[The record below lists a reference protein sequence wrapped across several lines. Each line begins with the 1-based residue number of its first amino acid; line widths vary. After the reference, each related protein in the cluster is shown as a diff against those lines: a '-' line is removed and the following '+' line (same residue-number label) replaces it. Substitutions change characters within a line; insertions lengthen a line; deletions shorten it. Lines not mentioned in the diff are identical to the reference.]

1 MLKPK
6 VSAPSSRS
14 TSSLS
19 GSSSG
24 YQSSSATSSKNEN
37 HRSPVD
43 ERKIVY
49 VGRLEK
55 DVTKQALGNKFA
67 KFGRVVRVRIHSHDN
82 GTLYGFVTY
91 ERSDADLDVLEA
103 VFDVDL

>member
-1 MLKPK
+1 MSPLLRKPE
-6 VSAPSSRS
+6 SSDPSFRS
-14 TSSLS
+14 SSSLS
-19 GSSSG
+19 GSSG
-24 YQSSSATSSKNEN
+24 YHSSSATSSKNEN

-67 KFGRVVRVRIHSHDN
+67 KFGRVA
-82 GTLYGFVTY
+82 VTPILMSSKPY
-91 ERSDADLDVLEA
+91 LT
-103 VFDVDL
+103 